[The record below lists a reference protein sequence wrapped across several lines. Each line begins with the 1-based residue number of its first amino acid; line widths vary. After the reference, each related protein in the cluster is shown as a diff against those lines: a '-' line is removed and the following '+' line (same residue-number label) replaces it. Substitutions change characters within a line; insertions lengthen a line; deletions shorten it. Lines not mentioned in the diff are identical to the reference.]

1 MSLVNRQPVS
11 YLQTDARWKNI
22 PYAVKGENSTIGG
35 SGCGPTAMAM
45 VLATWADPSVTPKSE
60 CAWALNHKPSFK
72 ALNQGTYYGYFV
84 PAAAR
89 YGLECRQITP
99 GYIYGNANS
108 PYHEEARKALDRGDF
123 VIACMGKG
131 TWTRSGHFVL
141 VWGVEGNIVYIN
153 DPASTSL
160 MRTRGNYQVF
170 RKQVKHYWII
180 KRPARHPLTEPVSYR
195 DVDFAV
201 RVTDRTGLN
210 CRKEPSLSGEVVKV
224 YALGTEV
231 RISKTTSNG
240 WGRTD
245 KGWINLTNTERVKE
259 MTEKETIALV
269 SKMMAEQLEGLRNE
283 IGKIVPVTYHNEKE
297 IPEWYQ
303 SAYNKVKDG
312 IKGRSEDDLDLPEM
326 MIRIF
331 TVLDRVGKL

>member
-131 TWTRSGHFVL
+131 TWTRSGHYVL
-141 VWGVEGNIVYIN
+141 VWGIEGNMVYIN
-153 DPASTSL
+153 DPASTSPV
-160 MRTRGNYQVF
+160 RTRGNYLVF
-170 RKQVKHYWII
+170 KQQVKHYWII
-180 KRPARHPLTEPVSYR
+180 KRPQSKK
-195 DVDFAV
+195 
-201 RVTDRTGLN
+201 VTYSKVNYKVKVLDRSGLN
-210 CRKEPSLSGEVVKV
+210 CRKLPGLQYEVVKV
-224 YALGTEV
+224 YPYEDVVRLSEV
-231 RISKTTSNG
+231 RSDG
-240 WGRTD
+240 WGKTD
-245 KGWINLTNTERVKE
+245 SGWINLTNTERTEDMTKQE
-259 MTEKETIALV
+259 TEKLIADMIE
-269 SKMMAEQLEGLRNE
+269 KA
-283 IGKIVPVTYHNEKE
+283 KPVTYHNEKE

-303 SAYNKVKDG
+303 AAYNKVKDG

-331 TVLDRVGKL
+331 TVMDRLGILPNG

>member
-108 PYHEEARKALDRGDF
+108 PYHAQAKQAIDNGDF

-131 TWTRSGHFVL
+131 TWTRSGHYVL
-141 VWGVEGNIVYIN
+141 VWGIEGNMVYIN
-153 DPASTSL
+153 DPASTSPV
-160 MRTRGNYQVF
+160 RTRGNYLVF
-170 RKQVKHYWII
+170 KQQVKHYWII
-180 KRPARHPLTEPVSYR
+180 KRPQSKK
-195 DVDFAV
+195 
-201 RVTDRTGLN
+201 VTYSKVNYKVKVLDRSGLN
-210 CRKEPSLSGEVVKV
+210 CRKAPGLQNEVVKV
-224 YALGTEV
+224 YPYEDVVWLSE
-231 RISKTTSNG
+231 TSSDG
-240 WGRTD
+240 WGKTD
-245 KGWINLTNTERVKE
+245 SGWIYLKNTERTEDMTKQE
-259 MTEKETIALV
+259 TEKLIAEKLAV
-269 SKMMAEQLEGLRNE
+269 IEKKLDGIKTKAYNTEQ
-283 IGKIVPVTYHNEKE
+283 E
-297 IPEWYQ
+297 IPEWYKD
-303 SAYNKVKDG
+303 AYLKVKPVLN
-312 IKGRSEDDLDLPEM
+312 GRAEGQLDLSEDLLRILTLMDRLGILPN
-326 MIRIF
+326 
-331 TVLDRVGKL
+331 D